1 MAAHREREY
10 TSWGIIGAGEGG
22 GRIASQFLTRTEN
35 PGIDDRIVI
44 INTHHG
50 DIQQTLDRIESN
62 LAIDRESINRE
73 HVAYF
78 GSEAGVGNDYLR
90 GEQMAADDFDQIFQ
104 PIENTLA
111 GTDAFMYTLG
121 LGGGTGNGSVPYLIN
136 QLNRGPDR
144 GETAERGGNIGWL
157 GGLNQIALA
166 AWPYR
171 DDPVQ
176 QHFNAVAGLSRLLM
190 REDGERNADM
200 TILVSNTHLENEV
213 DVDSGT
219 GGGGSGL
226 GNGGQLIDRN
236 EKVNSQIIP
245 AVDLLIS
252 AGRHSVNTVDV
263 NDYIRKPHT
272 RGVFHATF
280 GVALDKPI
288 GLDLEKTIE
297 KAANNTYV
305 PMDPSTCGSAYVVVR
320 APERRISDGDVTM
333 ARVSKAF
340 NDWKA
345 DIGIRRAVGM
355 PTLSR
360 KSGPGN
366 SIDVLLLLGGFDL
379 EPLFDGSWDLYE
391 DEKEALRRTKN
402 GRKQLQHVENQ
413 EQNLLEYIDNLNH

>member
-1 MAAHREREY
+1 MTANREREY

-35 PGIDDRIVI
+35 PGIDDRTVI

-50 DIQQTLDRIESN
+50 DIQQTLDRIESE

-104 PIENTLA
+104 PIDNTLA

-121 LGGGTGNGSVPYLIN
+121 LGGGTGNGSVPYLID
-136 QLNRGPDR
+136 QLHKGPNR
-144 GETAERGGNIGWL
+144 GETADMGGNIGWL
-157 GGLNQIALA
+157 EGLNQIALA
-166 AWPYR
+166 AWPYI

-190 REDGERNADM
+190 CENGERNADM
-200 TILVSNTHLENEV
+200 TVLVSNSHLENQV
-213 DVDSGT
+213 DINGGT
-219 GGGGSGL
+219 NGGSGF
-226 GNGGQLIDRN
+226 GGSGQLIDRN
-236 EKVNSQIIP
+236 EKVNSQITP

-297 KAANNTYV
+297 KAASNTYV
-305 PMDPSTCGSAYVVVR
+305 PMDSSTCGSAYVVVR
-320 APERRISDGDVTM
+320 APERRISEGDVTM
-333 ARVSKAF
+333 ARVSKSF
-340 NDWKA
+340 NNWKA
-345 DIGIRRAVGM
+345 DMGIRRAVGM

-366 SIDVLLLLGGFDL
+366 SVDVLLLLGGFDL
-379 EPLFDGSWDLYE
+379 EPLFDSSWELYE
-391 DEKEALRRTKN
+391 GEKEVLSRTED
-402 GRKQLQHVENQ
+402 GREQLQHVKNQ
-413 EQNLLEYIDNLNH
+413 EQNLQEYMDNLDH